1 LVRRVLPAVAA
12 LVVLLGLV
20 RLAKRPPRAPLA
32 PGLEPVTGA
41 EGLVIDADGNVYFS
55 QPMAVGRLARDKG
68 AHLEEAWVRLPGANQ
83 VLGLAIDRARGVL
96 YAGSPTTRTIYRIS
110 LGGAPL
116 VSAFVTDA
124 GEPNGLTMGPD
135 GALYYTD
142 FTDAGAVYRVTSEGA
157 RTKLTAAPLAL
168 PNGLAF
174 GPDGALYVDL
184 FKMGAVVKL
193 TLTAG
198 VEASRATF
206 VAPGT
211 LPYADGLAFDAHG
224 NAYVGYGDGVA
235 RVSPDGTSWK
245 RLTRGGTA
253 NVEFGA
259 GAIDRSD
266 LYAVTAG
273 QVVRIATDVVGAAV
287 PWHATGR

>member
-1 LVRRVLPAVAA
+1 VLPAVAA
-12 LVVLLGLV
+12 LVVLFGLS
-20 RLAKRPPRAPLA
+20 RIARRPPKAPPA

-55 QPMAVGRLARDKG
+55 QPMAVGRLSREKG
-68 AHLEEAWVRLPGANQ
+68 ARLEETWARLPGADQ
-83 VLGLAIDRARGVL
+83 VLGLAIDRAGGAL
-96 YAGSPTTRTIYRIS
+96 YAGSPTTKTIYRVAQ
-110 LGGAPL
+110 GAAPL

-142 FTDAGAVYRVTSEGA
+142 FTDAGAVYRVTRQGV
-157 RTKLTAAPLAL
+157 RTKITTAPLAW

-184 FKMGAVVKL
+184 FKVGAVVKL
-193 TLTAG
+193 TLAAG
-198 VEASRATF
+198 LEAARATF

-211 LPYADGLAFDAHG
+211 LPYADGLAFDSAG

-235 RVSPDGTSWK
+235 RVSPDGQSWK

-259 GAIDRSD
+259 GAIDRTD

-273 QVVRIATDVVGAAV
+273 QIVRITTDVVGATV
-287 PWHATGR
+287 PWQAPGR